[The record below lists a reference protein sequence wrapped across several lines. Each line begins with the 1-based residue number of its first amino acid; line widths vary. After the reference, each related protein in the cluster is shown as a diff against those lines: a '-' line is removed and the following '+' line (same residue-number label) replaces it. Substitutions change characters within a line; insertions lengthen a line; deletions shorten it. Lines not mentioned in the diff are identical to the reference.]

1 MGSGSP
7 HLAADAPWVRRLT
20 FQRTPAAK
28 VPGSAETADRQ
39 TAGLV
44 GKAGVFRRRRGPR
57 QQFRRKNTRQ
67 ERPKILKEKTRRQS
81 GDGNPS
87 TRRIQSRERNSPAV
101 MTAQTATT
109 HRGLFG
115 VVTKPGFYLGPKPRY
130 PLRTLAQQS
139 RDLLLPGSLLRPAK
153 GAQQ

>member
-7 HLAADAPWVRRLT
+7 HLAADAPWVRHLT
-20 FQRTPAAK
+20 SQRTPAAK

-44 GKAGVFRRRRGPR
+44 DRAGVFRRRWGPP
-57 QQFRRKNTRQ
+57 QQFRRKITRK
-67 ERPKILKEKTRRQS
+67 ERPKILKGKTRRQS

-87 TRRIQSRERNSPAV
+87 MRRIRSKERNSPPV
-101 MTAQTATT
+101 MTAQMTTA

-115 VVTKPGFYLGPKPRY
+115 VVTKPGFYLGPNPMY
-130 PLRTLAQQS
+130 PLRALAQQS
-139 RDLLLPGSLLRPAK
+139 RDLLLPGSLLRTAK